1 MGRRLNEAVRDAD
14 MVLRWGGEEFLV
26 YSQGVVAAQRALL
39 VQRILSAIAGAPM
52 LLDDGSLVQ
61 VSATA
66 GAVSLP
72 LANLPDFGW
81 EQAIALADR
90 ALYKGKEAG
99 RNRGFIVDGVTPAQ
113 AAGDHRD
120 LRLLL
125 VLPDRQW
132 QPAHQA

>member
-1 MGRRLNEAVRDAD
+1 

-26 YSQGVVAAQRALL
+26 YSQGVSSTQRPLL
-39 VQRILSAIAGAPM
+39 VQRILNAIAAAPV
-52 LLDDGSLVQ
+52 LLEDGTALA

-72 LANLPDFGW
+72 LASGEAFGW

-99 RNRGFIVDGVTPAQ
+99 RNRGFIVEGVEAAEPPAPGRTGSEERKLQ
-113 AAGDHRD
+113 LH
-120 LRLLL
+120 L
-125 VLPDRQW
+125 VLPDMHW
-132 QPAHQA
+132 QPS